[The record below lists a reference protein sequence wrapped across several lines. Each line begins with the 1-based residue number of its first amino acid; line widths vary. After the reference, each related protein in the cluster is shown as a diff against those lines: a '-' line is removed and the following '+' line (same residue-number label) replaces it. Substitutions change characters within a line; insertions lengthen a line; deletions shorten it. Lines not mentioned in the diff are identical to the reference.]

1 MEKNINN
8 IFVNKINCCIRAVSL
23 MYNVVLKVTSDI
35 SLLKVCG
42 RGRGGVDTG
51 ILSDVLRS
59 YKSMHCMNLR
69 TLQDNVAPFSKPM
82 SQGHIQN

>member
-1 MEKNINN
+1 
-8 IFVNKINCCIRAVSL
+8 

-51 ILSDVLRS
+51 ILSDVFKEL
-59 YKSMHCMNLR
+59 
-69 TLQDNVAPFSKPM
+69 
-82 SQGHIQN
+82 